1 MYTIE
6 KIYNC
11 EQKVLDLDIHDLFS
25 LFTILNSYEDI
36 DLGLKSWLY
45 NEPKY
50 YATTVDKHLLEVAIS
65 KALDNLNLTLETAL
79 YEKSYHRK
87 TIQVTGYQSIE
98 RINITVQT
106 QNQLYVIDNGGPG
119 TLTVFVRYYI
129 HKSSQDS
136 IEELRNLAKV
146 IGWASGMH
154 TILAALLIDTI
165 KVERYPSIA
174 DDNEIVQLL
183 SPLLDL
189 IEYIEYIVKLNEDER
204 ITQLNDAFRNIES
217 LYQEYTEVIKKHK
230 EFENKLSQMKQYIT
244 GLSRMF
250 GVEKFDYIGTTQ
262 KIKMY
267 SVNQKYLDE
276 KALAQELPDVY
287 NKYLKE
293 RSYKVI
299 RVF

>member
-1 MYTIE
+1 MYTID
-6 KIYNC
+6 KIYNPDNR
-11 EQKVLDLDIHDLFS
+11 VLSLDVHDLFS
-25 LFTILNSYEDI
+25 LFTILNVHEDI
-36 DLGLKSWLY
+36 DSGLKSWLY

-50 YATTVDKHLLEVAIS
+50 YATQVDKHLLEVAVS
-65 KALDNLNLTLETAL
+65 KVLDNLNLTLEMAL
-79 YEKSYHRK
+79 YEKSHHKK
-87 TIQVTGYQSIE
+87 TINVEGYQSVEKI
-98 RINITVQT
+98 IITAQT
-106 QNQLYVIDNGGPG
+106 QNQLYVIEDGMPG
-119 TLTVFVRYYI
+119 VLTVFARYYI

-189 IEYIEYIVKLNEDER
+189 IEYIAQLSEDDK
-204 ITQLNDAFRNIES
+204 TNQLKDAFKNIES
-217 LYQEYTEVIKKHK
+217 LYQEYADVIRKYK
-230 EFENKLSQMKQYIT
+230 EFENKLTQLKQYAT
-244 GLSRMF
+244 GLSTTL

-267 SVNQKYLDE
+267 SVNQKYFDD
-276 KALAQELPDVY
+276 KALAQEMPELY

>member
-6 KIYNC
+6 KIYNP
-11 EQKVLDLDIHDLFS
+11 EQRVLNLDVHDLFS
-25 LFTILNSYEDI
+25 LFTILNSHEDL

-50 YATTVDKHLLEVAIS
+50 YATKVDRHLLEVAVS
-65 KALDNLNLTLETAL
+65 KVLDNLNLTLETAL

-87 TIQVTGYQSIE
+87 TINVKGYQSVEKI
-98 RINITVQT
+98 IITAQT
-106 QNQLYVIDNGGPG
+106 QNQLYVIEDGVPG
-119 TLTVFVRYYI
+119 VLTVFARYYI

-146 IGWASGMH
+146 IGWASEMH
-154 TILAALLIDTI
+154 TVLAALLIDTI

-174 DDNEIVQLL
+174 DDNEIIQLL

-189 IEYIEYIVKLNEDER
+189 IEYIVRLSKDDKMNQLNE
-204 ITQLNDAFRNIES
+204 AFRNIES
-217 LYQEYTEVIKKHK
+217 LYQEYADVIKKHK
-230 EFENKLSQMKQYIT
+230 EFENKLSQLKQYAT
-244 GLSRMF
+244 GLSTTL
-250 GVEKFDYIGTTQ
+250 GVEKFDYIGTIQ
-262 KIKMY
+262 KVKMY
-267 SVNQKYLDE
+267 SVNQKYFDD
-276 KALAQELPDVY
+276 KALAQEMPEVY

-299 RVF
+299 RVS

>member
-6 KIYNC
+6 KIYDP
-11 EQKVLDLDIHDLFS
+11 ERKVLNLDIHDLFS
-25 LFTILNSYEDI
+25 LFTVLNSYEDI

-50 YATTVDKHLLEVAIS
+50 YATTVDKHLLEVAVS
-65 KALDNLNLTLETAL
+65 KVLDNLNLTLETAL
-79 YEKSYHRK
+79 YEKSQHRK
-87 TIQVTGYQSIE
+87 TIEVTGYQSVE
-98 RINITVQT
+98 KINITVQT
-106 QNQLYVIDNGGPG
+106 QNQLYVIDDGVPG
-119 TLTVFVRYYI
+119 VLTVFVRYYI

-146 IGWASGMH
+146 ISWASGMH
-154 TILAALLIDTI
+154 TVLAALLIDTI

-183 SPLLDL
+183 NPLLDL
-189 IEYIEYIVKLNEDER
+189 IEYIAKLNEDER

-217 LYQEYTEVIKKHK
+217 LYQEYAEVIKKHK
-230 EFENKLSQMKQYIT
+230 EFESKLSQMKQYVT
-244 GLSRMF
+244 GLSTML
-250 GVEKFDYIGTTQ
+250 GVEKFDYFGTIQ

-267 SVNQKYLDE
+267 SVSQKYLDE
-276 KALAQELPDVY
+276 KALAQEMPDVY

>member
-1 MYTIE
+1 MYTID
-6 KIYNC
+6 KIYNPDNR
-11 EQKVLDLDIHDLFS
+11 VLSLDVHDLFS
-25 LFTILNSYEDI
+25 LFTILNVHEDI
-36 DLGLKSWLY
+36 DSGLKSWLY

-50 YATTVDKHLLEVAIS
+50 YATQVDKHLLEVAVS
-65 KALDNLNLTLETAL
+65 KVLDNLNLTLEMAL
-79 YEKSYHRK
+79 YEKSHHKK
-87 TIQVTGYQSIE
+87 TINVDGYQSVEKIV
-98 RINITVQT
+98 ITVQT
-106 QNQLYVIDNGGPG
+106 QNQLYVIEDGMPG
-119 TLTVFVRYYI
+119 VLTVFARYYI

-189 IEYIEYIVKLNEDER
+189 IEYIAQLSEDDK
-204 ITQLNDAFRNIES
+204 TNQLKDAFRNIES
-217 LYQEYTEVIKKHK
+217 LYQEYADVIRKHK
-230 EFENKLSQMKQYIT
+230 EFENKFAQLKQYAT
-244 GLSRMF
+244 GLSTTL

-267 SVNQKYLDE
+267 SVNQKYFDD
-276 KALAQELPDVY
+276 KALAQEMPEVY

-293 RSYKVI
+293 RIYKVI

>member
-1 MYTIE
+1 MYTID
-6 KIYNC
+6 KIYSPDNRA
-11 EQKVLDLDIHDLFS
+11 LSLDIHDLFS
-25 LFTILNSYEDI
+25 LFTILNAHEDI
-36 DLGLKSWLY
+36 DSGLKSWLY

-50 YATTVDKHLLEVAIS
+50 YATQVDKHLLEVAVS
-65 KALDNLNLTLETAL
+65 KVLDNLNLTLEMAL
-79 YEKSYHRK
+79 YEKSHHKK
-87 TIQVTGYQSIE
+87 TIIVDGYQSVEKI
-98 RINITVQT
+98 IITAQT
-106 QNQLYVIDNGGPG
+106 QNQLYVIDNEVPG
-119 TLTVFVRYYI
+119 VLTVFARYYI

-189 IEYIEYIVKLNEDER
+189 IEYIAQLSEDDK
-204 ITQLNDAFRNIES
+204 TNQLKDAFRNIES
-217 LYQEYTEVIKKHK
+217 LYQEYADVISKYK
-230 EFENKLSQMKQYIT
+230 EFENKLTQLKQYVT
-244 GLSRMF
+244 GLSTTL

-267 SVNQKYLDE
+267 SVNQKYFDD
-276 KALAQELPDVY
+276 KALAQEMPELY

-293 RSYKVI
+293 RIYKVI

>member
-6 KIYNC
+6 KIYNS
-11 EQKVLDLDIHDLFS
+11 ERKVLDLDIHDIFS

-50 YATTVDKHLLEVAIS
+50 YATTVDKHLLEVAVS

-87 TIQVTGYQSIE
+87 TIDVTGYQSIE

-106 QNQLYVIDNGGPG
+106 QNQLYVIDNGVPG
-119 TLTVFVRYYI
+119 VLTVFVRYYI
-129 HKSSQDS
+129 HKSSQDN

-165 KVERYPSIA
+165 RVESYPSIA
-174 DDNEIVQLL
+174 DDNEIVQLI

-189 IEYIEYIVKLNEDER
+189 IEYIDRLNEDER

-217 LYQEYTEVIKKHK
+217 LYQEYAEVVKKHK
-230 EFENKLSQMKQYIT
+230 EFENKLSQMKQYII
-244 GLSRMF
+244 GLSSML

-267 SVNQKYLDE
+267 NVNQKYLDE
-276 KALAQELPDVY
+276 KALAQEMPDVY

>member
-1 MYTIE
+1 MYSIE
-6 KIYNC
+6 KIYSPD
-11 EQKVLDLDIHDLFS
+11 QKVLNLDVHDLFS
-25 LFTILNSYEDI
+25 LFTILNSHEDL

-50 YATTVDKHLLEVAIS
+50 YATKVDRHLLEVAVS
-65 KALDNLNLTLETAL
+65 KVLDNLNLTLETAL
-79 YEKSYHRK
+79 YEKNYHSK
-87 TIQVTGYQSIE
+87 TISVEGYQSVEKI
-98 RINITVQT
+98 IITAQT
-106 QNQLYVIDNGGPG
+106 QNQLYVIDNGVPG
-119 TLTVFVRYYI
+119 VLTVFARYYI
-129 HKSSQDS
+129 HKSSQDN

-146 IGWASGMH
+146 IGWVSGMH

-174 DDNEIVQLL
+174 DDNEIIQLL

-189 IEYIEYIVKLNEDER
+189 IEYIAQLSKDDKMKQLNE
-204 ITQLNDAFRNIES
+204 AFRNIES

-230 EFENKLSQMKQYIT
+230 EFENKLSQLKQYAT
-244 GLSRMF
+244 GLSTTL

-262 KIKMY
+262 KVKMY
-267 SVNQKYLDE
+267 SVNQKYFDD
-276 KALAQELPDVY
+276 KSLAQEMPEVY

>member
-1 MYTIE
+1 MYTID
-6 KIYNC
+6 KIYNPDNR
-11 EQKVLDLDIHDLFS
+11 VLSLDVHDLFS
-25 LFTILNSYEDI
+25 LFTILNVHEDI
-36 DLGLKSWLY
+36 DSGLKSWLY

-50 YATTVDKHLLEVAIS
+50 YATQVDKHFLEVAVS
-65 KALDNLNLTLETAL
+65 KVLDNLNLTLEMAL
-79 YEKSYHRK
+79 YEKSHHKK
-87 TIQVTGYQSIE
+87 TINVDGYQSVEKIV
-98 RINITVQT
+98 ITVQT
-106 QNQLYVIDNGGPG
+106 QNQLYVIEDGMPG
-119 TLTVFVRYYI
+119 VLTVFARYYI

-189 IEYIEYIVKLNEDER
+189 IEYIAQLSEDDK
-204 ITQLNDAFRNIES
+204 TNQLKDAFRNIES
-217 LYQEYTEVIKKHK
+217 LYQEYADVIRKHK
-230 EFENKLSQMKQYIT
+230 EFENKFAQLKQYVT
-244 GLSRMF
+244 GLSTTL

-267 SVNQKYLDE
+267 SVNQKYFDD
-276 KALAQELPDVY
+276 KALAQEMPEVY

-293 RSYKVI
+293 RIYKVI

>member
-1 MYTIE
+1 MYTID
-6 KIYNC
+6 KIYNPDNR
-11 EQKVLDLDIHDLFS
+11 VLSLDVHDLFS
-25 LFTILNSYEDI
+25 LFTILNVHEDI
-36 DLGLKSWLY
+36 DSGLKSWLY

-50 YATTVDKHLLEVAIS
+50 YATQVDKHLLEVAVS
-65 KALDNLNLTLETAL
+65 KVLDNLNLTLEMAL
-79 YEKSYHRK
+79 YEKSHHKK
-87 TIQVTGYQSIE
+87 TINVEGYQSVEKI
-98 RINITVQT
+98 IITAQT
-106 QNQLYVIDNGGPG
+106 QNQLYVIEDGMPG
-119 TLTVFVRYYI
+119 VLTVFARYYI

-189 IEYIEYIVKLNEDER
+189 IEYIAQLSEDDK
-204 ITQLNDAFRNIES
+204 TNQLKDAFKNIES
-217 LYQEYTEVIKKHK
+217 LYQEYADVIRKYK
-230 EFENKLSQMKQYIT
+230 EFENKLTQLKQYAT
-244 GLSRMF
+244 GLSTTL

-267 SVNQKYLDE
+267 SVNQKYFDD
-276 KALAQELPDVY
+276 KALAQENARIV
-287 NKYLKE
+287 
-293 RSYKVI
+293 
-299 RVF
+299 